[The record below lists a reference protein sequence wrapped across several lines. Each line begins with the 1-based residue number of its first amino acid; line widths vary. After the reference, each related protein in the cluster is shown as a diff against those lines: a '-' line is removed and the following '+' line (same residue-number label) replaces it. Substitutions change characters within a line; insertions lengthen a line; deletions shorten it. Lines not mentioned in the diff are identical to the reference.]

1 MSTQDLKESRG
12 NSKPLDKPLHG
23 LSILVVED
31 DYFLAEDA
39 RHALESAGA
48 RVLGPCGTLD
58 DAQELIGSSQLDCAL
73 LDINLGHGPD
83 FTAAKTLL
91 DRGVPVIFV
100 TGYDCEVI
108 PAELAH
114 VDCLQKPTSP
124 HKIVQAARQLC
135 GR

>member
-1 MSTQDLKESRG
+1 VSTQDFQETKG
-12 NSKPLDKPLHG
+12 DSKQLARPLDG
-23 LSILVVED
+23 LSVLVVED

-48 RVLGPCGTLD
+48 RVLGPCGTLE
-58 DAQELIGSSQLDCAL
+58 DAQELIRSSQLDCAL

-83 FTAAKTLL
+83 FTAARTLI

-100 TGYDCEVI
+100 TGYDCEII

-114 VDCLQKPTSP
+114 VDCIHKPTSP
-124 HKIVQAARQLC
+124 YKIVQAACRLC